1 MRKLI
6 LFSLLLF
13 IGVFCSACI
22 NSFAV
27 YELNEKAVKL
37 MEDGETQG
45 AISRWESSVDLDP
58 NVYETRYN
66 LANAYVNLNQC
77 DKALLH
83 AKAAQE
89 LSKKEPMANYMLAVS
104 YDCAANQLIETKNE
118 NGETVKKEFK
128 TKEEQDKVMAEYIDY
143 LENAMKNYDAYVTQM
158 HNAEDSDSIVKKVNE
173 LKQVIEE
180 AKGNAANN

>member
-37 MEDGETQG
+37 MQDGETQG

-66 LANAYVNLNQC
+66 LANAYVNLKQC

-89 LSKKEPMANYMLAVS
+89 LSKKEPMANYILAVS
-104 YDCAANQLIETKNE
+104 YECSANQMLETKDE
-118 NGETVKKEFK
+118 NGEIVKKEFK
-128 TKEEQDKVMAEYIDY
+128 SKEEQQKVMAEYVDY
-143 LENAMKNYDAYVTQM
+143 LENAMKNYDAYVTEMQ
-158 HNAEDSDSIVKKVNE
+158 NAEDSDSIIKKVNE
-173 LKQVIEE
+173 LKQIVQETK
-180 AKGNAANN
+180 ANATAN